1 MIYFDKIFHL
11 LTGGL
16 EFLEISAK
24 LMPDIQLE
32 HLEPSF
38 SKFAKHNKI
47 NIFVVKKMP
56 KILFGKDIYIKYIP
70 ATHGILVKALH
81 SYYDGVSIARFFIE
95 IDKLYRGEEL
105 NTIFNFKTPIN
116 NYYGNKAIEIGA
128 NIIMNK
134 VNESYE
140 ENKLIKPYA
149 VYKDLS
155 SGDLIRKIHKDSD
168 LDMIMLVSKSKLDN
182 EADVPE
188 MKNNLTFRYVKKG
201 EDFKYVLKN
210 SSNLEQT
217 LRFAKWLAKRHQV
230 LFFNNLSNLPLPSF
244 IERLVCNEET
254 KSSPNSKLLTLV
266 AYPRNANGEIEVYKA

>member
-24 LMPDIQLE
+24 LTHDTKIEL
-32 HLEPSF
+32 LEPSF
-38 SKFAKHNKI
+38 CKFAKHNNI
-47 NIFVVKKMP
+47 NIFIVKNMP
-56 KILFGKDIYIKYIP
+56 NIVIGKDIYIKYIP
-70 ATHGILVKALH
+70 TTHSILVKALH
-81 SYYDGVSIARFFIE
+81 SYYDGVSISRFFIE
-95 IDKLYRGEEL
+95 IDKIYQGEEVSTL
-105 NTIFNFKTPIN
+105 FHFKTPTN
-116 NYYGNKAIEIGA
+116 SYYGNKAIELGA

-134 VNESYE
+134 VNESYD
-140 ENKLIKPYA
+140 ENKLTKPFA

-168 LDMIMLVSKSKLDN
+168 LDMIMLVSKSKLNN
-182 EADVPE
+182 ESDLPE

-201 EDFKYVLKN
+201 EDFKDVLKN

-217 LRFAKWLAKRHQV
+217 LRFAKWLAKKHQI
-230 LFFNNLSNLPLPSF
+230 LFLNNLSNLPLPSF
-244 IERLVCNEET
+244 IERLVCNEES
-254 KSSPNSKLLTLV
+254 KSSQNSTLLTLV